1 MYAPS
6 SITVTERQRRG
17 VGDKL
22 IVSGGEMKRPKDWK
36 VFLSNDDN
44 KVQLV
49 KVLLDTWSSAPTAP
63 DLVCVEKL
71 SLSMKD
77 VRTC

>member
-1 MYAPS
+1 
-6 SITVTERQRRG
+6 

-22 IVSGGEMKRPKDWK
+22 IVSVGEIKRPKDWK

-49 KVLLDTWSSAPTAP
+49 NNTHNNIPKKSSCGGGACGLPWT
-63 DLVCVEKL
+63 
-71 SLSMKD
+71 MK
-77 VRTC
+77 C

>member
-1 MYAPS
+1 MFSTDMYAPS

-49 KVLLDTWSSAPTAP
+49 KVLLDTWSSAPTAAI
-63 DLVCVEKL
+63 LCVSRSCPCL
-71 SLSMKD
+71 
-77 VRTC
+77 